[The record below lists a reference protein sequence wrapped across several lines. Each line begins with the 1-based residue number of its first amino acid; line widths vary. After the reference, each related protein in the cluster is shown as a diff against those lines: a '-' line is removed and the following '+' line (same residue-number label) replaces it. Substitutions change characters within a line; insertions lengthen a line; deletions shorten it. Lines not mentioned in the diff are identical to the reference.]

1 MARAK
6 GLFIHQKGRFGGWRE
21 QKGRSS
27 TVEAI
32 LVDGESKKGLLRG

>member
-21 QKGRSS
+21 QKGAFAWMRLM
-27 TVEAI
+27 AGAKI
-32 LVDGESKKGLLRG
+32 KGGK